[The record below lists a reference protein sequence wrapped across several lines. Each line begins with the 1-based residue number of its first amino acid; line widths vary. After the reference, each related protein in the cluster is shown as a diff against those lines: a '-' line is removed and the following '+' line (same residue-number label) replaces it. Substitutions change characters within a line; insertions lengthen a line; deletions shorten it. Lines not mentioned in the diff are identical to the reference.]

1 MRKNHY
7 INHGHLRF
15 FILWKQRTSLW
26 CPLMAALM
34 PSASLSHSPLLS
46 SFHLFSFSWYCFHFS
61 DCQGFPLHVYDFS
74 IPSPQESLLS
84 QLTDICQWRSIT
96 TIADVEMLIPSPL
109 GPRLPGPLHI
119 PAGSCFCPLS
129 GLAAGPRRD
138 RGWEAKQPTTNQ
150 RSKSS
155 LMCKAN

>member
-1 MRKNHY
+1 MSPN
-7 INHGHLRF
+7 I
-15 FILWKQRTSLW
+15 
-26 CPLMAALM
+26 AAPM

-61 DCQGFPLHVYDFS
+61 DCQGFPLHVFDFS
-74 IPSPQESLLS
+74 IPSPQGSLLS

-109 GPRLPGPLHI
+109 GPRLPPLQVRCTSLLLLSA
-119 PAGSCFCPLS
+119 AGSCFCPLS
-129 GLAAGPRRD
+129 GLAAGRRRRD
-138 RGWEAKQPTTNQ
+138 RGCEAPQPTTNL